1 MKMKKMK
8 KIAAAVSLACAGL
21 AISPATLAGFPQA
34 GVDKVQSLAQFKIT
48 FTKKFAVYLRD
59 NKNAPFCKGY
69 KVKKCPASAR
79 EFTSMVLYEPDTI
92 IGRSGPHR
100 DGDEVD
106 EQMGADICKDGNTTS
121 CNAYFSW
128 TNEPILDAHFQWK
141 EGGYKEGGYQEDG
154 NPFDEGPTGREE
166 IHTQIV
172 SFEITPL
179 EKGPSKN
186 AVRAGAKAP
195 CQARSLGE
203 VESLNG
209 DGFPA
214 ESFFQ
219 MYVDVD
225 VDFDNNGS
233 VDMVFFNHAGI
244 QQTIWDGD
252 PLIIEATGLKSFPPK
267 VIYSHTGRTADKV
280 APKLYLGQPNRAR
293 GGEKPN
299 NCDIASDPNDK
310 LYDGNDK
317 HVGWIRIATHG
328 IGFGD
333 LNTRDGTRDGAIATQ
348 CQEGKTDLECF
359 TQYFKNAPIAPIPEK
374 EDGPFPEEPKLVVLE
389 SFMALAS
396 GGNVA
401 LGWATASEI
410 GNAGFHIW
418 RARKA
423 ADGEQVQYTLPNGIA
438 LTEVKKP
445 LTEALIPTQ
454 GVSHNGVTY
463 SYEDTSVTSGTYYY
477 AIVDI
482 DFNGKVTPHLDRIK
496 SVTVD

>member
-1 MKMKKMK
+1 MK

-21 AISPATLAGFPQA
+21 TMSPATWAAGFSGA
-34 GVDKVQSLAQFKIT
+34 GVDNVKSLAQFKIT

-69 KVKKCPASAR
+69 KVENCPASAR
-79 EFTSMVLYEPDTI
+79 EFTSQMLYEPNTKV
-92 IGRSGPHR
+92 GRSGPHR
-100 DGDEVD
+100 DGDMVD
-106 EQMGADICKDGNTTS
+106 EQLGADICKDGNTTS
-121 CNAYFSW
+121 CKGFFSW
-128 TNEPILDAHFQWK
+128 TDEPILDAHFQWK
-141 EGGYKEGGYQEDG
+141 DKGYHNDKS
-154 NPFDEGPTGREE
+154 PFDEGPTGREE
-166 IHTQIV
+166 IHTQVV
-172 SFEITPL
+172 SFEIKPL
-179 EKGPSKN
+179 KGGPSKN

-233 VDMVFFNHAGI
+233 VDMVFFNQAGVGN
-244 QQTIWDGD
+244 TILGGD
-252 PLIIEATGLKSFPPK
+252 PLIIEATGLKNFPPK
-267 VIYSHTGRTADKV
+267 VIYQHTGRTADKV
-280 APKLYLGQPNRAR
+280 APKLYLGQTNRAR
-293 GGEKPN
+293 SGEEPK
-299 NCDIASDPNDK
+299 NCDMASDPNNER
-310 LYDGNDK
+310 YDGANQ

-328 IGFGD
+328 IGFGK
-333 LNTRDGTRDGAIATQ
+333 LNTRASTRDGATPDQCRVGEDDIA
-348 CQEGKTDLECF
+348 CF
-359 TQYFKNAPIAPIPEK
+359 TRNFKSLPMAPIPEK
-374 EDGPFPEEPKLVVLE
+374 EDGPFPTTPRLVELDSV
-389 SFMALAS
+389 MALAA

-401 LGWATASEI
+401 LGWTTASEI

-423 ADGEQVQYTLPNGIA
+423 ADGEQVEYTLPNGIA
-438 LTEVKKP
+438 LTDVKKP